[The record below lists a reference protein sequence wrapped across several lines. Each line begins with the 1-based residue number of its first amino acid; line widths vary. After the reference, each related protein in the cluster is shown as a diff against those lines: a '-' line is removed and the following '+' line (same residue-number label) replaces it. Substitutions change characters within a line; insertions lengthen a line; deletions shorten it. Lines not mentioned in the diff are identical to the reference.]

1 MNPTTQIISKSK
13 QQENFSIIFRAAMD
27 IFPLCAAVIPW
38 GVLCGSLAIQA
49 GLTPFQSQAMSLF
62 VFAGAAQLAGVSLFG
77 IGSTLLPI
85 LSSTFVI
92 GSRHLLYSAVFHE
105 HVKNLPWLKRIFF
118 AFFLTDE
125 MFAITN
131 SYIEKNGKFNYL
143 YAVSSGVVFYL
154 MWNISTLGGIIAG
167 SSIDNLEELGL
178 EFAIAATFIAIVIP
192 SIKNKAML
200 GSVIASGLAVL
211 VFKLINVEYALI
223 LATVIGMFTGFYIST
238 KGESDEY

>member
-1 MNPTTQIISKSK
+1 MNPTTQVLSRSN
-13 QQENFSIIFRAAMD
+13 QQERLSIIFRAAID
-27 IFPLCAAVIPW
+27 ILPLCAAVIPW
-38 GVLCGSLAIQA
+38 GILCGSLAIQV

-62 VFAGAAQLAGVSLFG
+62 VFAGAAQLAGVSLLG
-77 IGSTLLPI
+77 VGSPSLPI

-92 GSRHLLYSAVFHE
+92 GSRHLLYSVVFHE
-105 HVKNLPWLKRIFF
+105 HVKDLPWLKRILF

-131 SYIEKNGKFNYL
+131 SYIEKYGKFNYL

-192 SIKNKAML
+192 SIKSKGML
-200 GSVIASGLAVL
+200 ASVITSGFSVL
-211 VFKLINVEYALI
+211 VLKLINVEYALI
-223 LATVIGMFTGFYIST
+223 LATVIGMLSGFYIST
-238 KGESDEY
+238 KGERDEY